1 MELTKKQTEGIKYYK
16 LGKISEA
23 ISCFESS
30 TSENINNELIYESLG
45 ICYMKIGEYE
55 KSIDNFSKVL
65 EFNSKNQ
72 KSIFSIIN
80 LLNFIKPENSNK
92 NKIFLTNDKIL
103 SLNKNIKDIP
113 DINVIKEIF
122 EKAESYTNENCNEI
136 DYNETQIFRR
146 DNKKLDCDRHFKVFN
161 KFHIIPKYC
170 FNCYKIQIITKD
182 VLELIKLYF
191 LFNQSFIKKSI
202 LRKCMIEIRSNIK
215 GNYKGF
221 VYFDNLQDCVEALEI
236 IKKKILT
243 AGIKTKI
250 IEIKHGCSE
259 FYEKFPDYKNINFKG
274 KQKINY
280 NENWKKYE
288 EIIDKKTIIK
298 NRIHVGSTLNMFT
311 LSDFFILRN
320 WLVYAKF
327 LGDTSFQKIDL
338 KKSKNNFFNNI
349 LKNQY
354 EFRKKELR

>member
-1 MELTKKQTEGIKYYK
+1 
-16 LGKISEA
+16 
-23 ISCFESS
+23 
-30 TSENINNELIYESLG
+30 
-45 ICYMKIGEYE
+45 
-55 KSIDNFSKVL
+55 
-65 EFNSKNQ
+65 
-72 KSIFSIIN
+72 
-80 LLNFIKPENSNK
+80 
-92 NKIFLTNDKIL
+92 
-103 SLNKNIKDIP
+103 
-113 DINVIKEIF
+113 
-122 EKAESYTNENCNEI
+122 
-136 DYNETQIFRR
+136 
-146 DNKKLDCDRHFKVFN
+146 
-161 KFHIIPKYC
+161 
-170 FNCYKIQIITKD
+170 
-182 VLELIKLYF
+182 
-191 LFNQSFIKKSI
+191 
-202 LRKCMIEIRSNIK
+202 MIEIRSNIK